1 VSGGEE
7 ADLVVLG
14 GGPGGYTAAFR
25 AADLGL
31 SVTLVERHAK
41 IGGVCLHVGC
51 IPSKALLHAAKVIAE
66 VEHARTIGVE
76 FGDPVIDLDTLRRSP
91 GAVVDRLA
99 SGLGGLARKRGVRIV
114 RGTGRLTGERELTVA
129 GEDGEERIAFA
140 HAIIAVGSEP
150 VRLPGMPDDP
160 RVMDSQGALALEEIP
175 DRLLVIGGGIIGLEM
190 ACVYDALGARVSVV
204 EMAGQLIPGCDPDL
218 VEPLVGRLR
227 DRYDAVHVETRVAGV
242 EAGGD
247 GLHVDFEGE
256 RAPGPERFD
265 RILVAVG
272 RRASGDLVGAE
283 DAGVAVGEGG
293 VIAVDERLRT
303 NVAHIHAIGDVT
315 GEPMLAHRAA
325 HQGAVAAEVIAGEDA
340 VYDPKVVPAVAYTD
354 PEIAWVG
361 LTETDAER
369 AGVPVEVA
377 RFPWA
382 ASGRALGEGRGEG
395 RSKLLVDPETRRILG
410 AGIVGVHAGDLISE
424 AALAIE
430 MGADADDVALTI
442 HPHPTLSETVGLS
455 AQAAEGT
462 ITDLYLGR
470 ETARRG

>member
-1 VSGGEE
+1 MSERDQV
-7 ADLVVLG
+7 DLVVLG

-31 SVTLVERHAK
+31 SVALVERHSK

-51 IPSKALLHAAKVIAE
+51 IPSKTLLHAAKVIAQ

-76 FGDPVIDLDTLRRSP
+76 FGEPVIDLDTLRTSTA
-91 GAVVDRLA
+91 AVVDRLA
-99 SGLGGLARKRGVRIV
+99 SGLSGLARKRGVRIV
-114 RGTGRLTGERELTVA
+114 RGTGQLVSASELTVA
-129 GEDGEERIAFA
+129 GEEGEERIAFA

-150 VRLPGMPDDP
+150 VRLPGMPEDP
-160 RVMDSQGALALEEIP
+160 RVMDSQGALALEEVP
-175 DRLLVIGGGIIGLEM
+175 ERLLVVGGGVIGLEM
-190 ACVYDALGARVSVV
+190 ACVYDGLGARVSVV
-204 EMAGQLIPGCDPDL
+204 ELADQLVPGCDPDL
-218 VEPLVGRLR
+218 VEPLARRLG
-227 DRYDAVHVETRVAGV
+227 DRYDAIHVETRVAAV

-283 DAGVAVGEGG
+283 AAGVEVGERG
-293 VIAVDERLRT
+293 VIPVDERLRT

-340 VYDPKVVPAVAYTD
+340 TFDARVVPAVAYTD

-361 LTETDAER
+361 LTETAAARE
-369 AGVPVEVA
+369 GIPHEVA

-395 RSKLLVDPETRRILG
+395 RSKLIVEPQTRRVLG
-410 AGIVGVHAGDLISE
+410 AGIVGVHAGDLIAE

-430 MGADADDVALTI
+430 LGADADDLALTI
-442 HPHPTLSETVGLS
+442 HPHPTLSETLGLS